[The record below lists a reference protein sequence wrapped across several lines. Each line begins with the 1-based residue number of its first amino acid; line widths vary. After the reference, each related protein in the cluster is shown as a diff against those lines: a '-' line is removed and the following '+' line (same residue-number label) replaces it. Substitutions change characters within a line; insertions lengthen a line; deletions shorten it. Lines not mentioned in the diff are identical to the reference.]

1 MRDTSRMASDG
12 NMSPNDRMN
21 TQSTMT
27 PSKHMTTTRKIAL
40 AGLLSSLA
48 VALGFL
54 LIAVPNV
61 ELMTLTVF
69 VSGGLLGFRGGM
81 LVGVVSMLI
90 YSIANPMGAAIPL
103 VTASQAV
110 GLGIV
115 GAAGAAAPAIRHIL
129 KGRMVRN
136 IIFALTGLL
145 LTIAYDSLTNLA
157 LGISMG
163 TVVAVLVAGILFSV
177 VHFVSN
183 ALIFFFLA
191 DVLLSMDERL

>member
-1 MRDTSRMASDG
+1 MIPSDK
-12 NMSPNDRMN
+12 MIIP
-21 TQSTMT
+21 STMRRG
-27 PSKHMTTTRKIAL
+27 KRMTTTRKIAL

-69 VSGGLLGFRGGM
+69 VSGGLLGLRGGI

-90 YSIANPMGAAIPL
+90 YSIANPMGAAIPM
-103 VTASQAV
+103 VTASQVV

-115 GAAGAAAPAIRHIL
+115 GAAGAATPAIRHIL

-136 IIFALTGLL
+136 IIFASAGLL
-145 LTIAYDSLTNLA
+145 LTIVYDFLTNLA
-157 LGISMG
+157 LGISVG

>member
-1 MRDTSRMASDG
+1 
-12 NMSPNDRMN
+12 
-21 TQSTMT
+21 
-27 PSKHMTTTRKIAL
+27 MTTTRKIAL

-69 VSGGLLGFRGGM
+69 VSGGLLGVRGGM
-81 LVGVVSMLI
+81 LVGIVSMLI

-103 VTASQAV
+103 VTVSQVV
-110 GLGIV
+110 GLGIA
-115 GAAGAAAPAIRHIL
+115 GAAGAGAPVVRRIW
-129 KGRMVRN
+129 KGRIARN
-136 IIFALTGLL
+136 VIFAATGLL
-145 LTIAYDSLTNLA
+145 LTIAYDLLTNLA
-157 LGISMG
+157 LGLSIG
-163 TVVAVLVAGILFSV
+163 TVVAVLTAGLLFSV

-191 DVLLSMDERL
+191 DVLLSMEARIWG